1 MIPNLRLLIT
11 GCLLLLF
18 HIAGAQT
25 PQYAYRISFRD
36 KKGAPAL
43 TEASQWLSARS
54 LARRATF
61 SIALDST
68 DRPVS
73 PLYLDSVL
81 SISGGKLHNCSRW
94 LNQCVILVPDS
105 TSMPLLR
112 AKSWVKEVAWVGY
125 FSNGLHQLKP
135 DSGSPKSEQAKEAN
149 GIFSNAK
156 QSGSVAYYGASF
168 PQTLLVHGDTLHDQG
183 YRGKGK
189 IIALLDAG
197 FLDADI
203 QSGFDSMRAQG
214 RLLETYNFVRDT
226 SFVYE
231 DDVHGSYCL
240 STIAGLKP
248 GSYVGT
254 APDASFALYL
264 TDDVNFT
271 DALYE
276 LDNLVAG
283 LERADSLGADII
295 SASLAYNIFTSPYY
309 YSFDKS
315 ALDGHSTMISHAVNL
330 ATAKG
335 MLYVASA
342 GNEGGN
348 SWDYLTAPGDADSA
362 LTVGAVTPSGAAAG
376 FSSPGPNA
384 LGHVKPEVC
393 LQGAPAAVLMG
404 SNSTGN
410 SSGTSFSAPQAAGYA
425 ACLMQEFPTL
435 PPAFFRETI
444 AQIASLYPA
453 ATAKLGYGIPD
464 FRKAQRL
471 LNRYI
476 PDTSQHH
483 LQVFPNP
490 FETNLNLSPVNPDV
504 SLDVRLFD
512 VTGRQLSTSISRIGA
527 LAVIN
532 PQQQLTRG
540 IYFLEIFINGQQT
553 ICKLLRQ

>member
-1 MIPNLRLLIT
+1 MIPNLRLLFT
-11 GCLLLLF
+11 GCLMLLF
-18 HIAGAQT
+18 NIAGAQT

-36 KKGAPAL
+36 KKGAPEL

-54 LARRATF
+54 LARRANF
-61 SIALDST
+61 SITLDST

-73 PLYLDSVL
+73 PLYMDSVL

-94 LNQCVILVPDS
+94 LNQGVILVPDS
-105 TSMPLLR
+105 TSMPMLR

-135 DSGSPKSEQAKEAN
+135 DSGITKSEQAKEAN

-156 QSGSVAYYGASF
+156 QSGSLAYYGASF

-248 GSYVGT
+248 GNYVGT

-283 LERADSLGADII
+283 MERADSLGADII

-315 ALDGHSTMISHAVNL
+315 ALDGHSTMISHAVNM

-335 MLYVASA
+335 MLYVSSA

-444 AQIASLYPA
+444 AQIASLYPS

-464 FRKAQRL
+464 FRKAQNL
-471 LNRYI
+471 LSRYI
-476 PDTSQHH
+476 PDTSGRSM
-483 LQVFPNP
+483 QVFPNP
-490 FETNLNLSPVNPDV
+490 FETYINLSPVNPDMQ
-504 SLDVRLFD
+504 LEVRLFD
-512 VTGRQLSTSISRIGA
+512 AMGRQLGISINRKGA
-527 LAVIN
+527 FAIIE
-532 PQQQLTRG
+532 PLTQTAKG
-540 IYFLEIFINGQQT
+540 VYFLEIFRNGQRT
-553 ICKLLRQ
+553 ITKLMRQ